1 MFCSKHYR
9 NNTVTCPALLASR
22 ATNALTLLA
31 LLVSIGFFYPPPAN
45 AATTA
50 DSGNTLVT
58 VPLRLD
64 YPLLQRLL
72 VTQMFNGPQSSRE
85 VLIDPSGCSEVV
97 LSAPA
102 LDSDES
108 KLALLADV
116 RARIGLG
123 STGNCVTMLAWT
135 GKVGITGSPQ
145 IQDPGTALGF
155 SPERV
160 WLMNTAGQTV
170 NNAQIQALAEASVR
184 TIFKRFTVDLV
195 PQLQSIGDF
204 LPGVLPKHSQRQIE
218 SLLATLRVSRVQV
231 AKETLDVDV
240 AFAVEKLSA
249 PLEPEHVLSEQE
261 LALWEERWQLMDSLL
276 VLAVKHYASATQ
288 LPGLRD
294 ALLEVLIESRYRLRD
309 ALVQAPSTN
318 EEEDMVREWFLQS
331 WQALAPVIRQI
342 GAEQPG
348 QEHLLLVSVI
358 AATDALEALDQ
369 LGPEVGLDIS
379 ADGLRRLARMINGK
393 AGDDLLK
400 YSEDVDPEL
409 RKLFEESIAAPASAS
424 MLMNLPGALGA
435 WRLNLSLFPEAVAAD
450 SSRLNSWA
458 PQRQDLPEYLPLVAG
473 VLKASTDKAV
483 TKRKLATEYQ
493 QLFRHMV
500 FTTAWQESCWRHY
513 TVSKD
518 QKLVPLRSG
527 TGDVGLMQIN
537 ERVWRGFYDQQRLR
551 WDIDY
556 NGEAGAEVLIDYLMK
571 YAIRKGEHKQPGG
584 LSNLARSSYSAYNG
598 GPSKVARY
606 RSSNASSY
614 GKKVDAAFWEKYQK
628 VAAGN
633 ELAVSTCL
641 GGNMS
646 GRAIAAS
653 TASSASAKSTSEKN
667 APAKSKPA
675 ENFFTLQL
683 GVFSSADAAR
693 TFIRKNALGKT
704 ASVQLRRKGDTRQHL
719 VIYGEYATRSQAERA
734 RKGLVKFQPWI
745 RQFADL

>member
-1 MFCSKHYR
+1 M
-9 NNTVTCPALLASR
+9 LLLSISLFYAPFTAAVDTESLDNSVGTDDSPNR
-22 ATNALTLLA
+22 ATTQ
-31 LLVSIGFFYPPPAN
+31 
-45 AATTA
+45 
-50 DSGNTLVT
+50 VT

-72 VTQMFNGPQSSRE
+72 ITQLFNGPQTSRE
-85 VLIDPSGCSEVV
+85 VLNDPSGCSEIT
-97 LSAPA
+97 LSEPD
-102 LDSDES
+102 LGS
-108 KLALLADV
+108 KDAKLELQADV

-123 STGNCVTMLAWT
+123 STGNCATILTWA
-135 GKVGITGSPQ
+135 GRVGITGSPK
-145 IQDPGTALGF
+145 IEDSGTALGF

-160 WLMNTAGQTV
+160 WLMNTAGQAV
-170 NNAQIQALAEASVR
+170 NNAQIQTLADASVR
-184 TIFKRFTVDLV
+184 RIFQRFTVDLV

-204 LPGVLPKHSQRQIE
+204 LPGVLPKHSKRQIE
-218 SLLATLRVSRVQV
+218 SLLGTLRVNQVQV

-240 AFAVEKLSA
+240 AFVVERLSA
-249 PLEPEHVLSEQE
+249 PLKPEHVLSEQE

-276 VLAVKHYASATQ
+276 VLTVKHYASATQ

-309 ALVQAPSTN
+309 ALVQSPSTTAD
-318 EEEDMVREWFLQS
+318 EDIVREWFLRS

-348 QEHLLLVSVI
+348 QEHLLLMSVI
-358 AATDALEALDQ
+358 AATDALDALDQ

-379 ADGLRRLARMINGK
+379 ADGLRRLARMINGQ
-393 AGDDLLK
+393 AGDDLLQ

-409 RKLFEESIAAPASAS
+409 RKLFEDSIAAPASAS
-424 MLMNLPGALGA
+424 MSMTLPKALAA
-435 WRLNLSLFPEAVAAD
+435 WRPRLSFFPKAMAAN

-458 PQRQDLPEYLPLVAG
+458 PKRQDLPEYLPLVAG
-473 VLKASTDKAV
+473 VLKASTDKAIA
-483 TKRKLATEYQ
+483 KRKLAAEYQ

-500 FTTAWQESCWRHY
+500 FATAWQESCWRHY

-518 QKLVPLRSG
+518 KKLVPLRSG

-584 LSNLARSSYSAYNG
+584 FSNLARSSYSAYNG

-606 RSSNASSY
+606 RSSKASSY
-614 GKKVDAAFWEKYQK
+614 GKKVDRAFWEKYQE

-646 GRAIAAS
+646 GRAITAANNTTV
-653 TASSASAKSTSEKN
+653 TATREAS
-667 APAKSKPA
+667 
-675 ENFFTLQL
+675 ENEFTLQL
-683 GVFSSADAAR
+683 GVFSSADAGR
-693 TFIRKNALGKT
+693 EFIKQHALGNT
-704 ASVQLRRKGDTRQHL
+704 ASVRPRRKGDTRQHL
-719 VIYGEYATRSQAERA
+719 VIYGQYTTRSEAENA
-734 RKGLVKFQPWI
+734 RKNLVKFQPWI
-745 RQFADL
+745 RQFAEL